1 MLHVLYGTDRDAV
14 LASQRDLLARVKT
27 ENPGIEVFSLS
38 AENYTPE
45 ELDRYIGSSGLFNEK
60 HIVMLLD
67 LLSDDD
73 YSESMLEHL
82 EAMSTSKNIFIARDG
97 KLGVKVIKACMEAA
111 DACEELALQKG
122 SEEKAFSIFSLADAL
137 SARDKKKLWLLY
149 QEALREGM
157 SAEEIHGLL
166 VWQMKTLFAIEK
178 GATEGIKPFVLGKG
192 KRALANFKNDV
203 DDRLFELI
211 SIYHES
217 RRGGLELPLALEK
230 FILAL

>member
-14 LASQRDLLARVKT
+14 LANQRDLLARAKT

-38 AENYTPE
+38 AENYAPV
-45 ELDRYIGSSGLFNEK
+45 ELDRYIGSSGLFNES
-60 HIVMLLD
+60 HVVMLLD
-67 LLSDDD
+67 LLSDED
-73 YSESMLEHL
+73 YGESVLEHV
-82 EAMSTSKNIFIARDG
+82 EEMSASKSMFIARDG
-97 KLGVKVIKACMEAA
+97 KLSVKVAKACMEAA
-111 DACEELALQKG
+111 DTCEEFALPKG
-122 SEEKAFSIFSLADAL
+122 SEEKSFSIFSLADAL

-149 QEALREGM
+149 QEALRDGM
-157 SAEEIHGLL
+157 SAEEVHGLL

-178 GATEGIKPFVLGKG
+178 GATEGIKPFVLQKG
-192 KRALANFKNDV
+192 KRGLANFKNDV

-211 SIYHES
+211 SIYHDS